1 MSTVPFPLIGA
12 EHGFSLVE
20 IEGEPI
26 LTDDNEHT
34 PPPPSEIMPEE
45 SGIAEIVDSISS
57 RGVRGLFI
65 RDRSLSGSSSGRLVI
80 DEDMGG
86 LGSDVE
92 EDSLDVS
99 SRQDVTM
106 ETETSAVEPV
116 INLTENM
123 RQGAAM
129 ETETPAVEP
138 VTVLTENMR
147 QGAAMETEAP
157 AVEPVSDLTENM
169 NTNATEPAED
179 RVRMP
184 ENIDVS
190 TENAIVSPLVEDV
203 ISENVSVN
211 N

>member
-1 MSTVPFPLIGA
+1 M
-12 EHGFSLVE
+12 
-20 IEGEPI
+20 
-26 LTDDNEHT
+26 
-34 PPPPSEIMPEE
+34 
-45 SGIAEIVDSISS
+45 
-57 RGVRGLFI
+57 R
-65 RDRSLSGSSSGRLVI
+65 
-80 DEDMGG
+80 G

-116 INLTENM
+116 TN
-123 RQGAAM
+123 
-129 ETETPAVEP
+129 
-138 VTVLTENMR
+138 LTENMR

-203 ISENVSVN
+203 ISENVRNEDEMLERDVALVQQETLAIVN
-211 N
+211 RELSGARTALAGYAAEIVMLESSGERNRGREQYLLDALFRRLDELVRLDETDSRTYQRDRSAAMSSMAALMCELRV